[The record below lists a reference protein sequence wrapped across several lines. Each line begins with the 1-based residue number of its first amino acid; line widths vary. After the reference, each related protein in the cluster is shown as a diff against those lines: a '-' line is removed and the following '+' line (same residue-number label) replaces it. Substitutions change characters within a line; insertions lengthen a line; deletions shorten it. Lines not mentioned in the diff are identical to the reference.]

1 MKINHNISAV
11 VSNKHLLRTEDNL
24 KASMERLS
32 SGFKVNHAK
41 DNPSGFAISNKMQ
54 SQINGLDRA
63 SQNSLDGTSVMEIAD
78 GALGEIHAMLQRI
91 RELAVQA
98 GNDTNTVEDKRSIQ
112 TEIDQIKSEITRI
125 SETTEFNTKSL
136 LDGSLNSQVYPNK
149 GADYVERIQVS
160 DNVEPGKYSFT
171 INNLGDPPSET
182 DGAGARADV
191 QVGNLPSATDTT
203 GKYLYNGILKINGV
217 SCTLTTDMT
226 HAEAYEKIRETA
238 ELAGAN
244 LEENTTATP
253 NYSYITSQMYGSS
266 ARLEIVTTTLDGVD
280 NNFLGIDHC
289 DKDMKDG
296 DGHDVHVGIGRD
308 PQVTLDTEAP
318 SAFKDHKNATVT
330 YSGNDSGSIVTIT
343 DSNDFKISF
352 LLEGGGSDKSSD
364 TVTLDVTDKGPMD
377 LQIGA
382 NENQIL
388 SVKIPPTDSESLYID
403 DLNVVEVGGPDR
415 AIASIDV
422 AISRVSEIRSKIGAY
437 SNRLEYA
444 RASLDETSE
453 NVTAALSR
461 IKDTDM
467 AKEMTEY
474 TKDNVI
480 AQAGTS
486 ALSQANELPQMA
498 LQLLQ

>member
-78 GALGEIHAMLQRI
+78 GAMGEIHAMLQRI

-136 LDGSLNSQVYPNK
+136 LDGSLNSQVYPNRE
-149 GADYVERIQVS
+149 ADYVERIQVS

-171 INNLGDPPSET
+171 IAA
-182 DGAGARADV
+182 AGTQATASIT
-191 QVGNLPSATDTT
+191 LPAPTDTAN
-203 GKYLYNGILKINGV
+203 KYLKEGILKINGV

-226 HAEAYEKIRETA
+226 NAEAYEKIRETA
-238 ELAGAN
+238 ELAGAD
-244 LEENTTATP
+244 LESNT
-253 NYSYITSQMYGSS
+253 IKSQMYGSS
-266 ARLEIVTTTLDGVD
+266 ARLEIVTTDLEGNPST
-280 NNFLGIDHC
+280 FLGISAVS
-289 DKDMKDG
+289 KG
-296 DGHDVHVGIGRD
+296 ED
-308 PQVTLDTEAP
+308 PKITLNP
-318 SAFKDHKNATVT
+318 SNDPDSPWNNHPNATVT

-343 DSNDFKISF
+343 DINDFKISF
-352 LLEGGGSDKSSD
+352 LLKDGGEAEK
-364 TVTLDVTDKGPMD
+364 VELDVTDKGPMD

-388 SVKIPPTDSESLYID
+388 SVKIPPTDAKSLYID
-403 DLNVVEVGGPDR
+403 DLNVVEVGGSDR
-415 AIASIDV
+415 AIASVDA

-453 NVTAALSR
+453 NVTGALSR
-461 IKDTDM
+461 IRDTDM

>member
-32 SGFKVNHAK
+32 SGLKVNHAK

-78 GALGEIHAMLQRI
+78 GALGEVHEMLQRM

-98 GNDTNTVEDKRSIQ
+98 ANDTNTIEDKRAIQ
-112 TEIDQIKSEITRI
+112 VEIDQIKSEVTRI

-136 LDGSLNSQVYPNK
+136 LNGSLNTQVYPNRE
-149 GADYVERIQVS
+149 ADYVERIQVS
-160 DNVEPGKYSFT
+160 DNVEVGKYSFKIEKPAT
-171 INNLGDPPSET
+171 PASQT
-182 DGAGARADV
+182 DGAGARADML
-191 QVGNLPSATDTT
+191 VGSLPDPNDSVN
-203 GKYLYNGILKINGV
+203 KYGHNGILKINGV
-217 SCTLTTDMT
+217 SCVLTTAMT
-226 HAEAYEKIRETA
+226 NAEAYEEIRKTA
-238 ELAGAN
+238 EIAGAS
-244 LEENTTATP
+244 LEKKGSTD
-253 NYSYITSQMYGSS
+253 YYITSQLYGSG
-266 ARLEIVTTTLDGVD
+266 ATLEIVTTGLEGA
-280 NNFLGIDHC
+280 NNDFLGLGEDDHRT
-289 DKDMKDG
+289 DE
-296 DGHDVHVGIGRD
+296 DGHYVRIGIGRD
-308 PQVTLDTEAP
+308 PKVTIDTAEP
-318 SAFKDHKNATVT
+318 SAFKDHPNATVT

-343 DSNDFKISF
+343 DTNDFKISF
-352 LLEGGGSDKSSD
+352 LLKDGGEVSDK
-364 TVTLDVTDKGPMD
+364 VTLDVTDKGPMD

-388 SVKIPPTDSESLYID
+388 SVKIPPTDAKSLYID
-403 DLNVVEVGGPDR
+403 DLNVVEVGGADR
-415 AIASIDV
+415 AITSLDS
-422 AISRVSEIRSKIGAY
+422 AIARVSEIRSKIGAY

-444 RASLDETSE
+444 RTSLDATAE
-453 NVTAALSR
+453 NVTGALSR

-474 TKDNVI
+474 TKDNVL

>member
-78 GALGEIHAMLQRI
+78 GAMGEIHAMLQRI

-112 TEIDQIKSEITRI
+112 TEIEQIKSEITRI

-136 LDGSLNSQVYPNK
+136 LDGSLNSQVYTNK
-149 GADYVERIQVS
+149 GVDDVERIMVS
-160 DNVEPGKYSFT
+160 DNVEPGEYSFKI
-171 INNLGDPPSET
+171 INTGTPASQT
-182 DGAGARADV
+182 TGYAGARADMKV
-191 QVGNLPSATDTT
+191 SSLPVATDTT
-203 GKYLYNGILKINGV
+203 GKYTTNGILKINGV

-226 HAEAYEKIRETA
+226 NAEAYEKIRETA

-244 LEENTTATP
+244 LESNTGG
-253 NYSYITSQMYGSS
+253 SYITSQMYGSGAS
-266 ARLEIVTTTLDGVD
+266 LEIVTTNLEGNDYDFLD
-280 NNFLGIDHC
+280 LSA
-289 DKDMKDG
+289 DG
-296 DGHDVHVGIGRD
+296 DRKDDNGNKVYIGKGRD
-308 PQVTLDTEAP
+308 PKIELDTSSAP
-318 SAFKDHKNATVT
+318 MKDHPNATVT

-343 DSNDFKISF
+343 DINDFKISF
-352 LLEGGGSDKSSD
+352 LLEKGGVENEE
-364 TVTLDVTDKGPMD
+364 VTLDVTDKGPMI

-388 SVKIPPTDSESLYID
+388 SVKIPPTDSKSLYID

-415 AIASIDV
+415 AIASVDA

-453 NVTAALSR
+453 NVTGALSR

>member
-32 SGFKVNHAK
+32 SGLKVNHAK

-78 GALGEIHAMLQRI
+78 GALGEVHEMLQRM

-98 GNDTNTVEDKRSIQ
+98 ANDTNTIEDKRAIQ
-112 TEIDQIKSEITRI
+112 VEIDQIKSEVTRI

-136 LDGSLNSQVYPNK
+136 LNGSLNTQVYPNRE
-149 GADYVERIQVS
+149 ADYVERIQVS
-160 DNVEPGKYSFT
+160 DNVEVGKYSFSIAKT
-171 INNLGDPPSET
+171 ATPEAET
-182 DGAGARADV
+182 SGAGARADMPLSD
-191 QVGNLPSATDTT
+191 LPSATDTT
-203 GKYLYNGILKINGV
+203 TKYDFNGILKINGV
-217 SCTLTTDMT
+217 SCTLTKEMT
-226 HAEAYEKIRETA
+226 KAEAYEAIRNTA
-238 ELAGAN
+238 EIAGAN
-244 LEENTTATP
+244 LETGGVHGD
-253 NYSYITSQMYGSS
+253 YITSQMYGSG
-266 ARLEIVTTTLDGVD
+266 ARLEVVTINLDGGED
-280 NNFLGIDHC
+280 NFLGFSGCDDH
-289 DKDMKDG
+289 G
-296 DGHDVHVGIGRD
+296 TEDGHKVHIGIGRD
-308 PQVTLDTEAP
+308 PVVTIDTAEP
-318 SAFKDHKNATVT
+318 SAFKDHPNAAIT

-343 DSNDFKISF
+343 DTNDFKISF
-352 LLEGGGSDKSSD
+352 LLKDGGKETEKD
-364 TVTLDVTDKGPMD
+364 VTLDVTDKGPMD

-388 SVKIPPTDSESLYID
+388 SVKIPPTDAKSLYID
-403 DLNVVEVGGPDR
+403 DLNVVEVGGADR
-415 AIASIDV
+415 AITSIDS
-422 AISRVSEIRSKIGAY
+422 AIARVSEIRSKIGAY

-444 RASLDETSE
+444 RTSLDATAE
-453 NVTAALSR
+453 NVTGALSR

-474 TKDNVI
+474 TKDNVL

>member
-32 SGFKVNHAK
+32 SGLKVNHAK

-78 GALGEIHAMLQRI
+78 GALGEVHEMLQRM

-98 GNDTNTVEDKRSIQ
+98 ANDTNTIEDKRAIQ
-112 TEIDQIKSEITRI
+112 VEIDQIKSEVTRI

-136 LDGSLNSQVYPNK
+136 LNGSLNTQVYPNRE
-149 GADYVERIQVS
+149 ADYVERIQVS
-160 DNVEPGKYSFT
+160 DNVEVGKYSFKIEKPAT
-171 INNLGDPPSET
+171 PVSQT
-182 DGAGARADV
+182 DGAGARADMPLLYPPDP
-191 QVGNLPSATDTT
+191 NDST
-203 GKYLYNGILKINGV
+203 GKYTYDGILKINGV
-217 SCTLTTDMT
+217 SCTLTKEMT
-226 HAEAYEKIRETA
+226 NAEAYEAIRNTA
-238 ELAGAN
+238 EIAGAN
-244 LEENTTATP
+244 IEEKDGAK
-253 NYSYITSQMYGSS
+253 YITSQMYGSG
-266 ARLEIVTTTLDGVD
+266 ATLEIVTTNLEGVD
-280 NNFLGIDHC
+280 DNFLGFSNC
-289 DKDMKDG
+289 DEHRNDEN
-296 DGHDVHVGIGRD
+296 GHTVHVGRGRD
-308 PQVTLDTEAP
+308 PKVTIDTADP
-318 SAFKDHKNATVT
+318 SAFKDHPNAAIT

-343 DSNDFKISF
+343 DTNDFKISF
-352 LLEGGGSDKSSD
+352 LLKDGGEVSNK
-364 TVTLDVTDKGPMD
+364 VTLDVTDKGPMD

-388 SVKIPPTDSESLYID
+388 SVKIPPTDAKSLYID
-403 DLNVVEVGGPDR
+403 DLNVVEVGGADR
-415 AIASIDV
+415 AITSLDS
-422 AISRVSEIRSKIGAY
+422 AIARVSEIRSKIGAY

-444 RASLDETSE
+444 RASLDATSE
-453 NVTAALSR
+453 NVTGALSR

-474 TKDNVI
+474 TKDNVL

>member
-32 SGFKVNHAK
+32 SGLKVNHAK

-78 GALGEIHAMLQRI
+78 GALGEVHEMLQRM

-98 GNDTNTVEDKRSIQ
+98 ANDTNTIEDKRAIQ
-112 TEIDQIKSEITRI
+112 VEIDQIKSEVTRI

-136 LDGSLNSQVYPNK
+136 LNGSLNTQVYPNRE
-149 GADYVERIQVS
+149 ADYVERIQVS
-160 DNVEPGKYSFT
+160 DNVEVGKYSIKIEKPAT
-171 INNLGDPPSET
+171 PASVT
-182 DGAGARADV
+182 DGAGARADMRFRYCPDP
-191 QVGNLPSATDTT
+191 NDNT
-203 GKYLYNGILKINGV
+203 GKYTYDGILKINGV
-217 SCTLTTDMT
+217 SCTLTTAMT
-226 HAEAYEKIRETA
+226 NAQAYEEIRNTA
-238 ELAGAN
+238 EIAGVN
-244 LEENTTATP
+244 IEKDGS
-253 NYSYITSQMYGSS
+253 NYYLTSQMYGSG
-266 ARLEIVTTTLDGVD
+266 AMVEVVTTNLEGVND
-280 NNFLGIDHC
+280 NFLGFFEC
-289 DKDMKDG
+289 DEYRLDEY
-296 DGHDVHVGIGRD
+296 GHTVYVGRGRD
-308 PQVTLDTEAP
+308 PKVTIDTADP
-318 SAFKDHKNATVT
+318 SAFKDHPNATVT

-343 DSNDFKISF
+343 DTNDFKISF
-352 LLEGGGSDKSSD
+352 LLEGGGKPNGK
-364 TVTLDVTDKGPMD
+364 VTLDVTDKGPMD

-388 SVKIPPTDSESLYID
+388 SVKIPPTDAESLYID
-403 DLNVVEVGGPDR
+403 DLNVVEVGGADR
-415 AIASIDV
+415 AIVSIDS
-422 AISRVSEIRSKIGAY
+422 AIARISEIRSKIGAY

-444 RASLDETSE
+444 RASLDATSE
-453 NVTAALSR
+453 NVTGALSR

-474 TKDNVI
+474 TKDNVLS
-480 AQAGTS
+480 QAGTS

-498 LQLLQ
+498 LQLLK

>member
-78 GALGEIHAMLQRI
+78 GAMGEIHAMLQRI

-136 LDGSLNSQVYPNK
+136 LDGSLNSQVYPNRE
-149 GADYVERIQVS
+149 ADYVERIQVS

-171 INNLGDPPSET
+171 IAA
-182 DGAGARADV
+182 AGTQATASIT
-191 QVGNLPSATDTT
+191 LPAPTDTAN
-203 GKYLYNGILKINGV
+203 KYLKEGILKINGV
-217 SCTLTTDMT
+217 SCTLTKDMT
-226 HAEAYEKIRETA
+226 NAEAYEKIRETA
-238 ELAGAN
+238 ELAGAD
-244 LEENTTATP
+244 LESNT
-253 NYSYITSQMYGSS
+253 IKSQMYGSS
-266 ARLEIVTTTLDGVD
+266 ARLEIVTTDLEGNDSTFLDVGTVDKGKDPQITLD
-280 NNFLGIDHC
+280 
-289 DKDMKDG
+289 K
-296 DGHDVHVGIGRD
+296 
-308 PQVTLDTEAP
+308 TTAP
-318 SAFKDHKNATVT
+318 LKDHPNATVT

-343 DSNDFKISF
+343 DINDFKISF
-352 LLEGGGSDKSSD
+352 LLEEGGKIGDK
-364 TVTLDVTDKGPMD
+364 VTLDVTDKGPMD

-388 SVKIPPTDSESLYID
+388 SVKIPPTDAKSLYID
-403 DLNVVEVGGPDR
+403 DLNVVEVGGSDR
-415 AIASIDV
+415 AIASVDA

-453 NVTAALSR
+453 NVTGALSR

>member
-78 GALGEIHAMLQRI
+78 GAMGEIHAMLQRI

-160 DNVEPGKYSFT
+160 DNVEPGKYKFT
-171 INNLGDPPSET
+171 ITAPTTPTSQT
-182 DGAGARADV
+182 AGAGARADMPV
-191 QVGNLPSATDTT
+191 TGLPSATDST
-203 GKYLYNGILKINGV
+203 GKYTTNGILKINGV

-226 HAEAYEKIRETA
+226 NAEAYEKIRETA

-244 LEENTTATP
+244 LESNTGG
-253 NYSYITSQMYGSS
+253 SYITSQMYGSS
-266 ARLEIVTTTLDGVD
+266 ALLEIVTTDLDG
-280 NNFLGIDHC
+280 NNLNFLGFSGC
-289 DKDMKDG
+289 DEHRTDANG
-296 DGHDVHVGIGRD
+296 NEVHVGKGRD
-308 PQVTLDTEAP
+308 PIVTLDRTTSP
-318 SAFKDHKNATVT
+318 MKDHPNATVT

-343 DSNDFKISF
+343 DANDFKISF
-352 LLEGGGSDKSSD
+352 LLEEGGKTDD
-364 TVTLDVTDKGPMD
+364 TVTLDVTDKGPMI

-388 SVKIPPTDSESLYID
+388 SVKIPPTDSKSLYID

-415 AIASIDV
+415 AIASIDA

-453 NVTAALSR
+453 NVTSALSR

-498 LQLLQ
+498 LQLLK